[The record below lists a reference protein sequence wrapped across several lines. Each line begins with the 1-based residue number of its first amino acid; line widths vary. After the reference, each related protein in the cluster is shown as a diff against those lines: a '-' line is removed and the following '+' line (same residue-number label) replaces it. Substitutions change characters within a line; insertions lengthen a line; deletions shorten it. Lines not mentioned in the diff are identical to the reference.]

1 VWDLASKKCIRTYDD
16 HVSPVNSVAWHPDG
30 TCVAAVGD
38 DCTIKLWDIRCVV
51 CCSML
56 DSKGTC
62 MIVCV
67 YGCVC

>member
-1 VWDLASKKCIRTYDD
+1 MCACL
-16 HVSPVNSVAWHPDG
+16 
-30 TCVAAVGD
+30 CVAAVGD

-67 YGCVC
+67 YGCVCVNVCMSVCGCCGR